1 MAARRIR
8 LTTRGPHFQ
17 KGHVTEASLLDH
29 VERRLDDES
38 HRDIQ
43 AHLSGCDVCGPQA
56 AMLLRLVEDLR
67 AESRDAPPAHLLA
80 WARNIPDLVAP
91 RTRPGWLK
99 LVADTWAELA
109 GAASASIVSLQP
121 APGLRGVDIPRRAGR
136 RRLLFAAGRFDLDM
150 EIGYPGAE
158 DPRRIHGQVL
168 PVGQPR
174 RLWADS
180 DVRLTRGRTLVAQTR
195 LDQRGEFSFPRVPAG
210 RYTLT
215 LAGPAPARTPAFEV

>member
-43 AHLSGCDVCGPQA
+43 
-56 AMLLRLVEDLR
+56 

-174 RLWADS
+174 RLWAD
-180 DVRLTRGRTLVAQTR
+180 
-195 LDQRGEFSFPRVPAG
+195 
-210 RYTLT
+210 
-215 LAGPAPARTPAFEV
+215 